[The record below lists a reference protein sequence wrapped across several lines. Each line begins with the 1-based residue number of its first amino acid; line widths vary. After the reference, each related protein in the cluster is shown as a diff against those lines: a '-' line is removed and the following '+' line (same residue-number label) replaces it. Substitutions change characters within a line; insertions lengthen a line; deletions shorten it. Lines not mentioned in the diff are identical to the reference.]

1 MSGWM
6 YNFHCV
12 DNLKS
17 WTTWLKRIKV
27 TGISRQVPCCLL
39 SRPCASCA
47 NLVII
52 LPPHLER
59 CCFVKTTCFSGN
71 DLSNF
76 HFLKLTFTHFLKILQ
91 NVYPNVMRLTT
102 FCVILFLT
110 SAVFHRFQKKVLL
123 VASFNPIQTHLVLLV
138 YVLVTNVLSVYI
150 NMGGQPCSGD
160 QWFKNYRK
168 YVFQKKF

>member
-1 MSGWM
+1 M

-76 HFLKLTFTHFLKILQ
+76 HFLKLTFTHFLAILQ
-91 NVYPNVMRLTT
+91 SVYPNVMRLTT
-102 FCVILFLT
+102 FCVKCLLT
-110 SAVFHRFQKKVLL
+110 PAVFHRFQKKVLL

-138 YVLVTNVLSVYI
+138 YVLVTNVWSVYI
-150 NMGGQPCSGD
+150 NMRGQPCSGY

-168 YVFQKKF
+168 NVFQ

>member
-1 MSGWM
+1 M

-138 YVLVTNVLSVYI
+138 YVLVTNVWSVYI
-150 NMGGQPCSGD
+150 NMRGQPCSGY

-168 YVFQKKF
+168 NVFQ

>member
-1 MSGWM
+1 MS
-6 YNFHCV
+6 
-12 DNLKS
+12 
-17 WTTWLKRIKV
+17 
-27 TGISRQVPCCLL
+27 GISRQVPCCLL

-150 NMGGQPCSGD
+150 NMRSQPCSGD